1 MAPHDNRNVGNGKG
15 AGCAMNTLSIGCAV
29 ILSLFVLFLLFCVF
43 YTVKSAFGLDI
54 FPEIHLK
61 DIIDSLLTSKG

>member
-1 MAPHDNRNVGNGKG
+1 MEHENRNVGKGKG
-15 AGCAMNTLSIGCAV
+15 AGCAMNMFGIGCAI
-29 ILSLFVLFLLFCVF
+29 ILSLFALFLLFCVC

-61 DIIDSLLTSKG
+61 DLIDSLLTSKG